1 MQEFSVIVRAR
12 DSRHFKNVYSI
23 PDSVEFLLT
32 DKSDKSWEPSAKR
45 GQNVLYELRFLT
57 RKNQG
62 LKVLFCSVL
71 KYVRNIY
78 IYFFYRVT
86 FSVPTCGEGRIMK
99 PRSYAKRFTERY
111 YFSWSKRTTP
121 KRGQL
126 CPRNVNRR
134 NANFCQA
141 PSHFQNYRH
150 WNRK

>member
-23 PDSVEFLLT
+23 PDFVEFLLT
-32 DKSDKSWEPSAKR
+32 DMSDKSDKSWEPSAKR
-45 GQNVLYELRFLT
+45 GQNVLYELRFFDKKEP
-57 RKNQG
+57 RFEG
-62 LKVLFCSVL
+62 AVL

-111 YFSWSKRTTP
+111 YFS
-121 KRGQL
+121 
-126 CPRNVNRR
+126 
-134 NANFCQA
+134 
-141 PSHFQNYRH
+141 
-150 WNRK
+150 

>member
-32 DKSDKSWEPSAKR
+32 DTSDKSDKSWEPSAKR
-45 GQNVLYELRFLT
+45 AKTFFMITFLDKKESRFE
-57 RKNQG
+57 G
-62 LKVLFCSVL
+62 AVL

-99 PRSYAKRFTERY
+99 PRSYGKRFTERY
-111 YFSWSKRTTP
+111 YFNWSKRTTP

>member
-32 DKSDKSWEPSAKR
+32 DTSDKSDKSWEPSAKR

-62 LKVLFCSVL
+62 LKVLFWNMCE
-71 KYVRNIY
+71 IY
-78 IYFFYRVT
+78 ISIFFIAWLFLCPHAAKGVLW
-86 FSVPTCGEGRIMK
+86 SH
-99 PRSYAKRFTERY
+99 AKRFTERY